1 MQTATIQQINSS
13 IMFGNLSNDQLDSVL
28 SAVKYARS
36 QLGRISCRALR
47 VGSSVSWHSSRRQT
61 SMQGRVVKIG
71 RKNVTVDCGTLGQWR
86 VPANMLEVA

>member
-1 MQTATIQQINSS
+1 MDINAVNQAIISGK
-13 IMFGNLSNDQLDSVL
+13 FTNEQLDSIVM
-28 SAVKYARS
+28 AVRYARN
-36 QLGRISCRALR
+36 QLVRSTRSSLC
-47 VGSSVSWHSSRRQT
+47 VGSLVSWHSSRRQT

>member
-1 MQTATIQQINSS
+1 MDINAVNQAIISGK
-13 IMFGNLSNDQLDSVL
+13 FTNEQLDSITM
-28 SAVKYARS
+28 AVRYARS
-36 QLGRISCRALR
+36 QLGRINCRALR